1 MLKNFLAERARFRN
15 TYAHSNPSLR
25 DFARWLLTRKL
36 PAERALPQRIAVN
49 DPASLRANRTE
60 PQITWVGH
68 STFLIQLEGR
78 NLLTDPIF
86 TDRASP
92 VYFAGPKRVTP
103 PGLRLDE
110 LPRIDAVLISH
121 DHHDH
126 LNARSVRG
134 IVARARAAGEPTPL
148 FIVPEGLG
156 AWFRKRGFTRV
167 EEVRWGET
175 LDASRAPELG
185 GVRVHG
191 TPVQHWSQ
199 RFPWIVNR
207 THWTGFIVE
216 SGLPDAAGNRSR
228 LFFPGDTGYSKDFLD
243 IRAKYG
249 PMSVALLPIGAYEP
263 RWFMTPMHTSPED
276 AVRIHRDLECSLSIA
291 MHWGTFP
298 LTDEP
303 FDEPP
308 RLLAQA
314 LRDAEVRPEHF
325 WVMDHG
331 ETRGLGHVWGRSHGE

>member
-1 MLKNFLAERARFRN
+1 MLKEFLAERARFRN
-15 TYAHSNPSLR
+15 TYAHSNPGLR
-25 DFARWLLTRKL
+25 DFARWLITRTAPPKPV
-36 PAERALPQRIAVN
+36 PARVVPCDHERLKADTSTPR
-49 DPASLRANRTE
+49 
-60 PQITWVGH
+60 ITWVGH
-68 STFLIQLEGR
+68 STFLVQIEGR

-86 TDRASP
+86 TNRASP

-103 PGLRLDE
+103 PGLRLEE

-126 LNARSVRG
+126 LNAHSVRG
-134 IVARARAAGEPTPL
+134 IARRAQAAGDPPPL

-156 AWFRKRGFTRV
+156 KWFRKRGFARV
-167 EEVRWGET
+167 EEVRWWET
-175 LDASRAPELG
+175 LDAAKAPELG
-185 GVRVHG
+185 PLRVQG

-207 THWTGFIVE
+207 THWTGFVVE
-216 SGLPDAAGNRSR
+216 GPEQSR
-228 LFFPGDTGYSKDFLD
+228 LFFPGDTGYSRDFVD
-243 IRAKYG
+243 IRERIG

-263 RWFMTPMHTSPED
+263 RWFMQPMHTSPED

-298 LTDEP
+298 MTDEP

-314 LRDAEVRPEHF
+314 MRDAQIRPEHF
-325 WVMDHG
+325 WVMEHG
-331 ETRGLGHVWGRSHGE
+331 ETRELAHVWGQRHSL